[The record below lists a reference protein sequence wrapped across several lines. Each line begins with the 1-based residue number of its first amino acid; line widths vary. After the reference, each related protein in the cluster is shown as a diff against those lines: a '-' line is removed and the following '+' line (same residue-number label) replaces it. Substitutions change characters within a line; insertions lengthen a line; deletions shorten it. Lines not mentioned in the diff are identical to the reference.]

1 MFQLSAAR
9 LKDWQRYL
17 QALSKRIEKLKV
29 DVNRDRI
36 QQLSIQKV
44 QAAFDDVL
52 GKQPK
57 GQPVAKELLETQ
69 WMIHELRVS
78 LFAQQLGTAY
88 PISEKRIINHLKGV

>member
-1 MFQLSAAR
+1 MSNWFLLGLFPELSAAR

-29 DVNRDRI
+29 DVSRDRI

-52 GKQPK
+52 GKATQRPARSK
-57 GQPVAKELLETQ
+57 RVARNT
-69 WMIHELRVS
+69 MDD
-78 LFAQQLGTAY
+78 
-88 PISEKRIINHLKGV
+88 P